1 MDELLTTKGDTEY
14 GQHGGNHAS
23 CYSSDTATLGKVIEH
38 QSMFPLILS
47 VRIIEGKTLQLRG
60 KKKITYQDGRT
71 TTTTTKKTHTKK
83 NEQVRMYTYVR
94 TTTANMTA
102 GYMQNQAGQ
111 APKNVE
117 ISANTT
123 FIMSILGLG
132 RGSGTVGSASGGT
145 GCSITTVVCNKYKK
159 L

>member
-71 TTTTTKKTHTKK
+71 TTTTTKKNTHKK
-83 NEQVRMYTYVR
+83 KRASQDVYVCTYHYCKYDCRVHAEPSWPGAQERGNQCKYHVHNEYPGPWARERDSRQCQWRNR
-94 TTTANMTA
+94 LFHHNC
-102 GYMQNQAGQ
+102 
-111 APKNVE
+111 
-117 ISANTT
+117 
-123 FIMSILGLG
+123 GLQQ
-132 RGSGTVGSASGGT
+132 
-145 GCSITTVVCNKYKK
+145 I
-159 L
+159 